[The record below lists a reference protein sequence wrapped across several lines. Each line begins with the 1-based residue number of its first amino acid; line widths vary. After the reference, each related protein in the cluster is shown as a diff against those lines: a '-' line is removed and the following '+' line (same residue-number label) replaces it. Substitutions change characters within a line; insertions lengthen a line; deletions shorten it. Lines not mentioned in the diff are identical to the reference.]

1 MIACC
6 IFFPSLG
13 SQEVVIASSDIR
25 LGPTDLKAKKTD
37 ALGAGDGGVVASVD
51 NSEDLKITKIQQKQF
66 ANEAVSFANYRLD
79 SENLPDNGG
88 RGSGGLIAG
97 GQAEDKMTC
106 CWIL

>member
-1 MIACC
+1 MV
-6 IFFPSLG
+6 F
-13 SQEVVIASSDIR
+13 ASSDLR
-25 LGPTDLKAKKTD
+25 TGPTDLKAKKTH

-51 NSEDLKITKIQQKQF
+51 TSEDLKITKIQQKQF
-66 ANEAVSFANYRLD
+66 ASEAVTLANYRLD
-79 SENLPDNGG
+79 SEHLPDNGG